1 MNETLCIGIDLAR
14 INNPQARWNR
24 VAALLRQRGARQ
36 VGGLFEFE
44 DADPDHVAALL
55 DDWLDPDDRVVIRI
69 VLPGAIY
76 LGEQRVA

>member
-1 MNETLCIGIDLAR
+1 MTESFCVGIALAHK
-14 INNPQARWNR
+14 NHPHARWHR
-24 VAALLRQRGARQ
+24 VAACLLHQGAVQ
-36 VGGLFEFE
+36 VGGMFEFE